1 MPDDRLLELC
11 LAPNAAAEYW
21 EELVRRLQK
30 YCRGVIYNVLHG
42 VGAENAV
49 DDVIQDVLDTLLA
62 GNCRRLHELKFQHAN
77 SMQAFLIKVG
87 RNKAIDHIR
96 PRKNKPPEEL
106 PDLPDARP
114 GPERAILIK
123 AIFAYVEKNTTP
135 SENDIFGLYY
145 TLGHSALEIANL
157 LNRELRDVEYVLWR
171 MMLMLR
177 KKFGP
182 GGLPSKKK

>member
-1 MPDDRLLELC
+1 MPDEGLLELC

-30 YCRGVIYNVLHG
+30 YCRGVVYNVLRRVDATDG
-42 VGAENAV
+42 V
-49 DDVIQDVLDTLLA
+49 DDVIQDVLDKLLA
-62 GNCRRLHELKFQHAN
+62 DNCRSLRGLKFRHAN
-77 SMQAFLIKVG
+77 SLQAFAITVA
-87 RNKAIDHIR
+87 RRRAIDFVRRH
-96 PRKNKPPEEL
+96 KCSEEL
-106 PDLPDARP
+106 PDLPDVRSR
-114 GPERAILIK
+114 PERTILITE
-123 AIFAYVEKNTTP
+123 IFAYVEKNTTP

-182 GGLPSKKK
+182 GGPPSKKK